1 MVRLDPVKVDIW
13 TAGHGYRS
21 FRVFGIPAPLV
32 PALRSENCPTE
43 KKRRFAAPQTRVLDK
58 VSTKCNVPFTFRLR
72 YMGGTWEVH
81 VRLAKLDTAPA
92 VTCSVNGERPVACI
106 EISADGLINPRSCH
120 ESFCY
125 NLFRAWKGRRR
136 IWPDCTSCSSPDSW
150 NASSASRTTR
160 AQRAPAGERL
170 VRISGRRPIEPR
182 IRVDDLEFVPKLAP
196 SAVPAPLAWD
206 PTIHRGGADA
216 PTITDKDRSKPGLA

>member
-1 MVRLDPVKVDIW
+1 MVRLDPVKMDIW

-32 PALRSENCPTE
+32 PALRSENCPT
-43 KKRRFAAPQTRVLDK
+43 KKIRRFAAPQSRVLDK

-160 AQRAPAGERL
+160 PNVLRL
-170 VRISGRRPIEPR
+170 ASALSVSVEDVR
-182 IRVDDLEFVPKLAP
+182 
-196 SAVPAPLAWD
+196 
-206 PTIHRGGADA
+206 
-216 PTITDKDRSKPGLA
+216 